1 MSPSELAYLSLDE
14 LGRFYLTGSLSPVEV
29 TEALLARIERHN
41 PQIHAFLK
49 ITADEARKQARTA
62 EAEIRAGE
70 WRGPLHGVPVSV
82 KDLFYTRGIATTG
95 GSPIY
100 RDFAP
105 DFDSTVVARLKAAGA
120 VLLGKTHLH
129 ELAYGI
135 TNDNPHYGPCLNP
148 WDEARVPGG
157 SSGGSAAAVSAG
169 LSFASYGTDT
179 GGSIRIPASYCGVT
193 GLKPTYGRISR
204 YGVIPLSVNLD
215 HVGSFARTVKDAAVA
230 AEIVSGVDKNDP
242 SSLREACASWGENLE
257 RSIHGWRI
265 GVVRGSFIGRLHPEI
280 AQAAANA
287 ERELERAGAELEEI
301 EIPDAVEAGEVAHLL
316 QMADGAAVY
325 HRQIIERPEMFGQD
339 VRVLIEQGHLVS
351 AVDYINAQRFRRQF
365 QKTIRM
371 LFERLKAIVLPATPI
386 PAPYLKQRDVEL
398 AGALEDIGLAST
410 RLVRPFNFA
419 GVPVLTV
426 PCGFTHTG
434 LPFGMQIVTRAG
446 DELTGLSLGDIY
458 QKRTRWHT
466 RMPCLAADRG

>member
-1 MSPSELAYLSLDE
+1 MTPDELAYFSLDE
-14 LGRFYLTGSLSPVEV
+14 LGRAYLTGGLSPVEV
-29 TEALLARIERHN
+29 TEAMLARIERLN
-41 PQIHAFLK
+41 PRINAFLK
-49 ITADEARKQARTA
+49 ITADEARKQARSA
-62 EAEIRAGE
+62 ETEIRAGE

-82 KDLFYTRGIATTG
+82 KDLFFTRGVETTG

-100 RDFAP
+100 RNFVP
-105 DFDSTVVARLKAAGA
+105 DFDSTVVARLKATGA

-148 WDEARVPGG
+148 WDRTRIPGG

-169 LSFASYGTDT
+169 LSFASFGTDT

-215 HVGSFARTVKDAAVA
+215 HVGPFARTVKDAAVA
-230 AEIVSGVDKNDP
+230 AEIVAGSDKNDP
-242 SSLREACASWGENLE
+242 SSLRAACPSWAENLE
-257 RSIHGWRI
+257 SSIRGWRI
-265 GVVRGSFIGRLHPEI
+265 GAVRGAFIGALHPEI
-280 AQAAANA
+280 AQAMANA
-287 ERELERAGAELEEI
+287 EFELERAGAALEEI
-301 EIPDAVEAGEVAHLL
+301 EIPDATEIGEIAHLL

-325 HRQIIERPEMFGQD
+325 HRRIIEQPEAFSED
-339 VRVLIEQGHLVS
+339 VRILIEQGHLVS

-365 QKTIRM
+365 QKKLRA
-371 LFERLKAIVLPATPI
+371 LFRRLKAMILPATPI
-386 PAPYLKQRDVEL
+386 PAPLLGQREIEL
-398 AGALEDIGLAST
+398 TGALEDVGIAST

-426 PCGFTHTG
+426 PCGITNAG
-434 LPFGMQIVTRAG
+434 LPFGMQIVTRAA
-446 DELTGLSLGDIY
+446 DELTGLSLGHVY
-458 QKRTRWHT
+458 QERTQWHT
-466 RMPCLAADRG
+466 RRPTDCY

>member
-1 MSPSELAYLSLDE
+1 MTSNELAYFSLDE
-14 LGRFYLTGSLSPVEV
+14 LGRAYLSGSLSPVEV
-29 TEALLARIERHN
+29 TKAMLERIERLN
-41 PQIHAFLK
+41 PRMNAFLK
-49 ITADEARKQARTA
+49 ITADEALEQARSA
-62 EAEIRAGE
+62 ETEILAGE

-82 KDLFYTRGIATTG
+82 KDLFFTRGVETTG
-95 GSPIY
+95 GSPVY
-100 RDFAP
+100 RQFTP
-105 DFDSTVVARLKAAGA
+105 DFDSTVVARLKTAGA

-148 WDEARVPGG
+148 WDRTRIPGG

-215 HVGSFARTVKDAAVA
+215 HVGPFARTVKDAAIA
-230 AEIVSGVDKNDP
+230 AEIVAGADKNDP
-242 SSLREACASWGENLE
+242 SCLGTPCPSWAESLEG
-257 RSIHGWRI
+257 SIRGWRI

-280 AQAAANA
+280 ALAMAHA
-287 ERELERAGAELEEI
+287 ERELEHAGAEIGEV
-301 EIPDAVEAGEVAHLL
+301 EIPDAVEVGEVAHLL

-325 HRQIIERPEMFGQD
+325 HHRIVEQPEAFSED
-339 VRVLIEQGHLVS
+339 VRILIEQGHLVS
-351 AVDYINAQRFRRQF
+351 AVDYINAQRCRRQF
-365 QKTIRM
+365 QEKLHL
-371 LFERLKAIVLPATPI
+371 LFRGFKAMILPATPI
-386 PAPYLKQRDVEL
+386 PAPLLKQSQVEL
-398 AGALEDIGLAST
+398 AGVQEDVGLAST

-426 PCGFTHTG
+426 PCGFTNVG
-434 LPFGMQIVTRAG
+434 LPFGMQIVTRAE
-446 DELTGLSLGDIY
+446 DELTGLSLGHVY
-458 QKRTRWHT
+458 QERTQWHT
-466 RMPCLAADRG
+466 RRPGDCR